1 MKPKISE
8 QSLHAYCR
16 TDMAS
21 ELFAAHRKD
30 SDTETCTIEERG
42 IRYCSYS
49 EGGIE
54 VEKLCVENKEGEALL
69 QKSIG
74 TYYTVHTG
82 KLRLLSSRDYQSCVS
97 ALRHTLSDAI
107 TVLLGDTFSI
117 PQEDGTL
124 RGRRC
129 SIFTVGLGNPELTP
143 DAIGPACVN
152 ALNVTRHLE
161 EDAAF
166 AGAFL
171 DSVHMHAAFCPM
183 VVGQTGIETLELVR
197 GAVQTVQPDLVI
209 LVDALAASEM
219 RSLCRTVQIST
230 TGIHPGGGIGNK
242 RSPLDRETL
251 GVPVLT
257 VGVPTVISAAT
268 LIYRG
273 LEASDLLPQMQDD
286 TNPLTARLI
295 DVLKDS
301 DMGFVS
307 PKDIDCDVKE
317 FARLIAQVL
326 NEIVLGVS
334 VAGEWFCRV

>member
-1 MKPKISE
+1 MKQEIPAK
-8 QSLHAYCR
+8 SLHTFCR

-21 ELFAAHRKD
+21 ELFSAHKRQSGKKENSFEENGIQYHSH
-30 SDTETCTIEERG
+30 SD
-42 IRYCSYS
+42 
-49 EGGIE
+49 GGVE
-54 VEKLCVENKEGEALL
+54 VERLCVENEEGAALL

-82 KLRLLSSRDYQSCVS
+82 KLRLLTTEAYNSCVA

-107 TVLLGDTFSI
+107 TVLLGDSFSV
-117 PQEDGTL
+117 PQADGGL
-124 RGRRC
+124 HGRRF

-143 DAIGPACVN
+143 DALGPLCVN

-161 EDAAF
+161 GEASF
-166 AGAFL
+166 ARSLL
-171 DSVHMHAAFCPM
+171 DTVHIHAAFCPM
-183 VVGQTGIETLELVR
+183 VVGQTGIETLELVQ
-197 GAVQTVQPDLVI
+197 GAVRTVMPDLVI

-242 RSPLDRETL
+242 RCSLDRETL
-251 GVPVLT
+251 GVPVMT

-273 LEASDLLPQMQDD
+273 LEASSLLPDAAED
-286 TNPLTARLI
+286 AHPLTARLI
-295 DVLKDS
+295 EVLEDS

-307 PKDIDCDVKE
+307 PKDIDCDVRE

-326 NEIVLGVS
+326 NEIVLGES
-334 VAGEWFCRV
+334 IAGEWFCRV